1 MSAAKEEQE
10 SWATTIQLAGWKQGS
25 IFRPS
30 EDASSLL
37 SPHLELGPS
46 EWLVVC
52 TQTCSVCAADFEK
65 EPSLEILVASPLP
78 RYKPRHVDS
87 KGRTSHTLQLPVSG
101 IAGVEALECSLG
113 RRAFIPRKLF
123 CDWKPASPL
132 FAKEALNAFKGW
144 LAHYYMRIALP
155 DELVTRLKKQ
165 PDGISSKIRSTLV
178 KELNGRPADDGVV
191 SVYIDWSTDDEL
203 PPTRRYGISLVIV
216 CDDDETR
223 KFLDSELSDLIGRK
237 SAPISIEGV
246 ILEDLVIDTV
256 DNVTLRDISGKFR
269 FTEWDELSDW
279 EQRLESMGTI
289 G

>member
-1 MSAAKEEQE
+1 MCAAKEEQE
-10 SWATTIQLAGWKQGS
+10 SWATTIQRAGWKQGS

-37 SPHLELGPS
+37 SPYLELGPN

-52 TQTCSVCAADFEK
+52 TQTCSVCAANFDK
-65 EPSLEILVASPLP
+65 EPLLEILVGSPLP
-78 RYKPRHVDS
+78 RYNPKHVDS

-101 IAGVEALECSLG
+101 IAGVQALECLLG
-113 RRAFIPRKLF
+113 RRAFVPRKLF
-123 CDWKPASPL
+123 RDWKPGSPWL
-132 FAKEALNAFKGW
+132 GKEALNAFKGW

-155 DELVTRLKKQ
+155 DELVTRLRK
-165 PDGISSKIRSTLV
+165 PEGISSKIASTFAMQR
-178 KELNGRPADDGVV
+178 KGRNADEGVV
-191 SVYIDWSTDDEL
+191 SVYIEWSTDDEL

-223 KFLDSELSDLIGRK
+223 EFMERELSGLVGRE

-246 ILEDLVIDTV
+246 ILEELVIDTV
-256 DNVTLRDISGKFR
+256 ENITLTDLSGKFR
-269 FTEWDELSDW
+269 FTEWDELSGW
-279 EQRLESMGTI
+279 QQRLENMGTI